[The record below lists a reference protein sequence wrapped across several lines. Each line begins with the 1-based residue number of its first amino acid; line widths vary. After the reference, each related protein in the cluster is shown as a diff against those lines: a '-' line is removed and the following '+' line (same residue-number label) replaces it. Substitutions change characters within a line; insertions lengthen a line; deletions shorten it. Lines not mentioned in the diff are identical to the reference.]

1 MRFNEKEFNK
11 YRKEHPEERW
21 WQALRNY
28 MGVAFIWLEV
38 EENQLRDTF
47 YIQDEIK
54 VIKKKM

>member
-1 MRFNEKEFNK
+1 MQFNEKEFNK
-11 YRKEHPEERW
+11 YRKEHPEEGF

-47 YIQDEIK
+47 YIKDEGQK
-54 VIKKKM
+54 VKKKV

>member
-1 MRFNEKEFNK
+1 MQFNEKEFNK